1 MTPILAFDI
10 ETIPDVAGLRV
21 LHGLSDALSDQD
33 VVDMAYQKRRQS
45 HGTDFQPLHLQ
56 KVVAISCALRRPSSA
71 CHNSRAP
78 AASVPWGAI
87 PQRRKCCPTAGFRV

>member
-10 ETIPDVAGLRV
+10 ETIPDVAGMRV

-33 VVDMAYQKRRQS
+33 VVDMAHQKRRQS

-56 KVVAISCALRRPSSA
+56 KVVAISCALRAR
-71 CHNSRAP
+71 
-78 AASVPWGAI
+78 VPRL
-87 PQRRKCCPTAGFRV
+87 PDQSP